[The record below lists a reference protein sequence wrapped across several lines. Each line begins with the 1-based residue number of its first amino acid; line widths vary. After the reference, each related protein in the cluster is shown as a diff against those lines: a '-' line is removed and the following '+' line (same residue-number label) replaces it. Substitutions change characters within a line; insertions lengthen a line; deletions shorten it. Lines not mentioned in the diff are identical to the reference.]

1 LIFRG
6 QNYERLHQMTQQ
18 KLNIFLVDDDHIYQ
32 FTAKK
37 TLEAMGV
44 SQEVSIFMDGEAAM
58 QYIKSHLKDVDLLPD
73 VIFLDINMPV
83 MDGWQFVEEFQKL
96 DLAKKV
102 ALFMVSSSVDEADLN
117 KSRQYPI
124 IKEYIIKP
132 VGRPRFEQL
141 LFSHK
146 I

>member
-96 DLAKKV
+96 DLGKNV